1 MLSNVLQGY
10 QSHQRFGGL
19 PYGQSQSEEIGMEN
33 LHVEPSQHLP
43 PHGNVH

>member
-19 PYGQSQSEEIGMEN
+19 PYGQSQGEGIGMEN
-33 LHVEPSQHLP
+33 LHVDPSQHQP

>member
-19 PYGQSQSEEIGMEN
+19 PYGQSQGEGIGMGN
-33 LHVEPSQHLP
+33 LHVEPSQHQP